1 MTGVNTALLACSPP
15 AFSKLLPASVK
26 PVPGYITQQPAELL
40 RDRTTGFRS
49 TSPAVSTQLV
59 NTTPGQSPWR
69 ALSPGLTEVA
79 QKFLVL
85 YHLPSKLENN
95 WVLVKE
101 MEPMLK
107 NNVMLQKSKIEIGK
121 SREKYSL
128 FVSSLLWLNDHSV
141 SAMYYCSL
149 KHGLPCSHKIG
160 CQGSTWEQFR
170 DDSPLAFCDFRT
182 RKTQANQDL
191 YSDTRSVQAEFRD
204 SKTSDFYSPTVCSE
218 VPIWAAMVLNQAA
231 HQCHLGSFKELPSA
245 QTN

>member
-160 CQGSTWEQFR
+160 CQGSTREQLTEMTALWPSVTSELER
-170 DDSPLAFCDFRT
+170 HRLTRIYIQILAQCRLSLETAKHLIFIHLQCAQKFLFGQRWFST
-182 RKTQANQDL
+182 RL
-191 YSDTRSVQAEFRD
+191 HISV
-204 SKTSDFYSPTVCSE
+204 
-218 VPIWAAMVLNQAA
+218 I
-231 HQCHLGSFKELPSA
+231 
-245 QTN
+245 